1 MCLSMPYTDYS
12 NSAPWATKHYFNHKI
27 VCSKINITSYSHTYL
42 ISNIQYKNIWRII
55 LTAWQ
60 TFNSCCDFTVLRPLL
75 SHIHINYLF
84 STFLYEILLFL
95 VEVIV
100 ISIIGFEAIVRNI
113 KPKRN
118 LSKIMM
124 YISKTI
130 NQRFYLKTMG
140 L

>member
-84 STFLYEILLFL
+84 STFLYEILLYL

-100 ISIIGFEAIVRNI
+100 IYRSLYIFQMICSHSMKYQTQKKFI
-113 KPKRN
+113 KNNDVHFKN
-118 LSKIMM
+118 H
-124 YISKTI
+124 
-130 NQRFYLKTMG
+130 
-140 L
+140 